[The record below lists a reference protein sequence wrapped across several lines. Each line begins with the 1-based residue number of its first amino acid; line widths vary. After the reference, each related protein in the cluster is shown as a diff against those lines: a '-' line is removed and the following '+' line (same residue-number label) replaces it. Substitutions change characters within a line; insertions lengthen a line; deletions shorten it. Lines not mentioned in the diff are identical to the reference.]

1 MDTKFMNPK
10 NSKKLDTYRL
20 FLNVTKKINLK
31 RSNKKVPLSN
41 LSI

>member
-20 FLNVTKKINLK
+20 FLNVTKKNKLK
-31 RSNKKVPLSN
+31 KKQ
-41 LSI
+41 